1 MVGMEVGINANTMP
15 IDLLSI
21 KPISRLSMVCA
32 LAIALFLISPNPAK
46 AESRSQVVDGL
57 TDMLFY
63 RVNPQLNNRK
73 LQTGDREYSNQWR
86 KLREAIDPRV
96 KSTQEVC
103 FRPAP
108 GETGWEFT
116 PINGETYDQ
125 TYDRLADTIFYS
137 RHPQRTGQPIPKND
151 KISISE
157 WSAIRRYMFISSCG
171 L

>member
-1 MVGMEVGINANTMP
+1 MRIKS
-15 IDLLSI
+15 LSI
-21 KPISRLSMVCA
+21 KPVSRFSMICVC
-32 LAIALFLISPNPAK
+32 AIALLLISPNPAQ
-46 AESRSQVVDGL
+46 ARSREQAVDRL
-57 TDMLFY
+57 TDFLFY
-63 RVNPQLNNRK
+63 KVNPQLNNRK
-73 LQTGDREYSNQWR
+73 LQAGDRNYITEWQ

-96 KSTQEVC
+96 KSVQEVC

-116 PINGETYDQ
+116 PINGETYQQ

-151 KISISE
+151 QISISE
-157 WSAIRRYMFISSCG
+157 WSAIRRYMFISNCG

>member
-1 MVGMEVGINANTMP
+1 M
-15 IDLLSI
+15 LI
-21 KPISRLSMVCA
+21 KPLSRFSIICTI
-32 LAIALFLISPNPAK
+32 AIALVLLGPNLAK
-46 AESRSQVVDGL
+46 AESRSQAVDRL
-57 TDMLFY
+57 TDILFY

-86 KLREAIDPRV
+86 RLREAIDPRV
-96 KSTQEVC
+96 KSVQEVC

-116 PINGETYDQ
+116 TINGETYEQ

-151 KISISE
+151 TIGISE
-157 WSAIRRYMFISSCG
+157 WSAIRRHMFISNCG

>member
-1 MVGMEVGINANTMP
+1 MICVF
-15 IDLLSI
+15 
-21 KPISRLSMVCA
+21 
-32 LAIALFLISPNPAK
+32 AIALVLSSPNLAK
-46 AESRSQVVDGL
+46 AESREQAVDRL
-57 TDMLFY
+57 TDFLFY
-63 RVNPQLNNRK
+63 KVNPQLNNRK
-73 LQTGDREYSNQWR
+73 LQAGDREYSNQWR
-86 KLREAIDPRV
+86 RLREAIDPRV
-96 KSTQEVC
+96 KSVQEVC

-116 PINGETYDQ
+116 TINGETYEQ

-157 WSAIRRYMFISSCG
+157 WSAIRQEMFLSNCG